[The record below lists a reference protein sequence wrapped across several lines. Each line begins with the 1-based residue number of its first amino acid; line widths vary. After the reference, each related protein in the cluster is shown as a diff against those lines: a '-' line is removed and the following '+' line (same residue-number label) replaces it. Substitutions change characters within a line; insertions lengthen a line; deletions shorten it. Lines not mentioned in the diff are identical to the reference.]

1 LRSVAGELGYR
12 NRPARPRTGAAAR
25 QVSGAGRSSDRVR
38 QGLRGLMGG
47 DQGVSGW
54 IGMDRIK
61 VVAEKVKQFLVG
73 SKVELK
79 KVTWPTPKQTLAST
93 SVVIIVVIIVSV
105 FLGIVDFGL
114 VKIVKLILG

>member
-1 LRSVAGELGYR
+1 
-12 NRPARPRTGAAAR
+12 
-25 QVSGAGRSSDRVR
+25 
-38 QGLRGLMGG
+38 
-47 DQGVSGW
+47 
-54 IGMDRIK
+54 MDKIK
-61 VVAEKVKQFLVG
+61 IFTEKIKQFLTG

-93 SVVIIVVIIVSV
+93 SVVIIVVIIVST

>member
-1 LRSVAGELGYR
+1 ME
-12 NRPARPRTGAAAR
+12 
-25 QVSGAGRSSDRVR
+25 RVI
-38 QGLRGLMGG
+38 RGCR
-47 DQGVSGW
+47 
-54 IGMDRIK
+54 MDKIK
-61 VVAEKVKQFLVG
+61 IVTEKIKQFLTG

-114 VKIVKLILG
+114 TKIIKLVLG